1 MSTIARSKK
10 VHCAQCDM
18 ADDQC
23 ECERYCCLC
32 YSQLEIRMCFDGLFY
47 CTACREAC
55 DYKVAD

>member
-1 MSTIARSKK
+1 
-10 VHCAQCDM
+10 M